1 MFSAYLALTDG
12 HCALKNCNG
21 IPGQKMNRSLKLFDR
36 IINIMTYLAGI
47 LLVFIMLSV
56 CLEVILRSFFNRPQI
71 WVTEVTECLL
81 LYITFLGTAWLLR
94 EEGHVKVDII
104 LDRLKPKTIT
114 FLGILSS
121 LIGLFVSLILAI
133 YGLSVTWNYFQRGI
147 YTPTA
152 MEIPVFAILLIIPIG
167 SSMLFIQ
174 FMRRTGKFI
183 TEFII
188 EMRHS
193 RS

>member
-1 MFSAYLALTDG
+1 
-12 HCALKNCNG
+12 
-21 IPGQKMNRSLKLFDR
+21 MNKPLNIFDR
-36 IINIMTYLAGI
+36 ILNIMTYLAGI
-47 LLVFIMLSV
+47 LLIFIMLSV
-56 CLEVILRSFFNRPQI
+56 CLEVVLRSFFNRPQI

-104 LDRLKPKTIT
+104 LDRLKPKTVAL
-114 FLGILSS
+114 LGIISS

-133 YGLSVTWNYFQRGI
+133 YGLSVTWSYFQRGI

-174 FMRRTGKFI
+174 FIRRTGKFI
-183 TEFII
+183 AEFII
-188 EMRHS
+188 EMGKL